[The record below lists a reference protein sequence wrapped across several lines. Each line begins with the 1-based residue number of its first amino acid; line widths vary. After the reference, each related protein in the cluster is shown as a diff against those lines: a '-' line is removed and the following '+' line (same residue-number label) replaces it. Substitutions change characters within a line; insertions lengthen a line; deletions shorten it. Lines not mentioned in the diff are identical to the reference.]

1 MKKKLLSLVLAG
13 AMVAS
18 TSVSAFA
25 ATVNGPDNVDG
36 NAQISITGEIE
47 GDGGE
52 KPVGRF
58 NVTIPTATSFTVDKN
73 GRFIAPE
80 RMLIQNEGSQG
91 IDVYADKFVDTKP
104 TEGIKVVAKDELEN
118 KNRTYISLRVTGEST
133 LYLKSEDNSSAASSA
148 ANKKGI
154 YTNSALTKEA
164 SGENLKLT
172 SISAGQNG
180 YLTLD
185 GEAGEKNKATGEED
199 TQYAVNEGVSNTFTL
214 MLKIKKATN

>member
-25 ATVNGPDNVDG
+25 TTVNGPDNVDG

-58 NVTIPTATSFTVDKN
+58 NVTIPTATSFTVGKDGK
-73 GRFIAPE
+73 FIAPE
-80 RMLIQNEGSQG
+80 RMLIQNQGSQD

-104 TEGIKVVAKDELEN
+104 TEGIKVVAKSALES
-118 KNRTYISLRVTGEST
+118 KNRTYISLSVTGEST
-133 LYLKSEDNSSAASSA
+133 VYLKSEDTSSAT
-148 ANKKGI
+148 NKKGI
-154 YTNSALTKEA
+154 YTTSDLTTEA

-185 GEAGEKNKATGEED
+185 GKAGEKNKATGATETENL
-199 TQYAVNEGVSNTFTL
+199 VNEGVSNSFTL

>member
-25 ATVNGPDNVDG
+25 ANVNGPDNVDG
-36 NAQISITGEIE
+36 NAEISITGEIE

-58 NVTIPTATSFTVDKN
+58 NVTIPTSTSFTVDKN
-73 GRFIAPE
+73 GKFIAPE
-80 RMLIQNEGSQG
+80 RMIIQNEGSQD

-104 TEGIKVVAKDELEN
+104 TEGIKVVAKSELGS
-118 KNRTYISLRVTGEST
+118 KNRTHISLSVTGTNSV
-133 LYLKSEDNSSAASSA
+133 YLKSEDTNSG
-148 ANKKGI
+148 NNKGI
-154 YTNSALTKEA
+154 YTTSDLSTPALNEQ
-164 SGENLKLT
+164 LKLT

-185 GEAGEKNKATGEED
+185 GKAGEKNKAAGD
-199 TQYAVNEGVSNTFTL
+199 DDAQYAVNEGVSNTFTL